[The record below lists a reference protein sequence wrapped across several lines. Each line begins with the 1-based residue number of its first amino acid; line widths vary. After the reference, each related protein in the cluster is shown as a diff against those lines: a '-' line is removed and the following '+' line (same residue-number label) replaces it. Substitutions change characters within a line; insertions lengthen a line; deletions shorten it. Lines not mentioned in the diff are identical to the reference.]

1 MLRKRHIHDII
12 NVSEVIYMENI
23 GERIKRLRSKKNM
36 TLEELGNQVGV
47 GKSTVRKWETGMI
60 ANMRRDKIAK
70 LADALDV
77 SPAYLMGWKDNSTEA
92 KMSDD
97 FYKKIFSK
105 NLRYYMDLN
114 QKEQIDIINDLG
126 FNKSSVSTWCNGT
139 RLPRMDKVDALAKYF
154 GINRSDL
161 IVERKNNTSI
171 SSFIQCQ
178 TKDEE
183 TLVLSYREL
192 NNINKKKC
200 MVYSKNLLSTQ
211 RMENE
216 LLAAHQRT
224 DIEVTPEGIQNDLD
238 IMNDDNLWK

>member
-1 MLRKRHIHDII
+1 
-12 NVSEVIYMENI
+12 
-23 GERIKRLRSKKNM
+23 
-36 TLEELGNQVGV
+36 
-47 GKSTVRKWETGMI
+47 
-60 ANMRRDKIAK
+60 
-70 LADALDV
+70 
-77 SPAYLMGWKDNSTEA
+77 
-92 KMSDD
+92 MSDD

-105 NLRYYMDLN
+105 NLRYYMELN

-161 IVERKNNTSI
+161 IEERKNNTSI

-192 NNINKKKC
+192 NNTNKKKS
-200 MVYSKNLLSTQ
+200 VTYTKNLLSTQ

-224 DIEVTPEGIQNDLD
+224 DIEVTPEGIRNDLD

>member
-1 MLRKRHIHDII
+1 
-12 NVSEVIYMENI
+12 
-23 GERIKRLRSKKNM
+23 
-36 TLEELGNQVGV
+36 
-47 GKSTVRKWETGMI
+47 
-60 ANMRRDKIAK
+60 
-70 LADALDV
+70 
-77 SPAYLMGWKDNSTEA
+77 
-92 KMSDD
+92 MSDD

-105 NLRYYMDLN
+105 NLRYYMELN

-161 IVERKNNTSI
+161 IEERKNNTSI

-200 MVYSKNLLSTQ
+200 MMYSKNLLSTQ
-211 RMENE
+211 RMESE

>member
-1 MLRKRHIHDII
+1 
-12 NVSEVIYMENI
+12 
-23 GERIKRLRSKKNM
+23 
-36 TLEELGNQVGV
+36 
-47 GKSTVRKWETGMI
+47 
-60 ANMRRDKIAK
+60 
-70 LADALDV
+70 
-77 SPAYLMGWKDNSTEA
+77 
-92 KMSDD
+92 MSDD

-105 NLRYYMDLN
+105 NLRYYMELN
-114 QKEQIDIINDLG
+114 QKEQIDIINDLA

-161 IVERKNNTSI
+161 IEERKNNTSI

-192 NNINKKKC
+192 NNTNKKKS
-200 MVYSKNLLSTQ
+200 VTYTKNLLSTQ

-238 IMNDDNLWK
+238 IMNDDSLWK

>member
-1 MLRKRHIHDII
+1 M
-12 NVSEVIYMENI
+12 VIYMENI

-77 SPAYLMGWKDNSTEA
+77 SPAYLMGWKDNSMET
-92 KMSDD
+92 
-97 FYKKIFSK
+97 
-105 NLRYYMDLN
+105 N
-114 QKEQIDIINDLG
+114 QTASP
-126 FNKSSVSTWCNGT
+126 FT
-139 RLPRMDKVDALAKYF
+139 
-154 GINRSDL
+154 
-161 IVERKNNTSI
+161 
-171 SSFIQCQ
+171 QCQ

-183 TLVLSYREL
+183 SLVLSYREL
-192 NNINKKKC
+192 NDINKKKS
-200 MVYSKNLLSTQ
+200 VTYTKNLLSTQ

-216 LLAAHQRT
+216 LLAAHERT

>member
-1 MLRKRHIHDII
+1 
-12 NVSEVIYMENI
+12 
-23 GERIKRLRSKKNM
+23 
-36 TLEELGNQVGV
+36 
-47 GKSTVRKWETGMI
+47 
-60 ANMRRDKIAK
+60 
-70 LADALDV
+70 
-77 SPAYLMGWKDNSTEA
+77 
-92 KMSDD
+92 MSDD

-105 NLRYYMDLN
+105 NLRYYMELN

-161 IVERKNNTSI
+161 IEERKNNTSI

-192 NNINKKKC
+192 NNTNKKKS
-200 MVYSKNLLSTQ
+200 VTYTKNLLSTQ
-211 RMENE
+211 HMENE

-238 IMNDDNLWK
+238 IMNDDSLWK

>member
-1 MLRKRHIHDII
+1 
-12 NVSEVIYMENI
+12 
-23 GERIKRLRSKKNM
+23 
-36 TLEELGNQVGV
+36 
-47 GKSTVRKWETGMI
+47 
-60 ANMRRDKIAK
+60 
-70 LADALDV
+70 
-77 SPAYLMGWKDNSTEA
+77 
-92 KMSDD
+92 MSDD

-105 NLRYYMDLN
+105 NLRYYMELN

-161 IVERKNNTSI
+161 IEERKNNTSI

-192 NNINKKKC
+192 NNTNKKKS
-200 MVYSKNLLSTQ
+200 VTYTKNLLSTQ

-216 LLAAHQRT
+216 LRAAHPRT

-238 IMNDDNLWK
+238 IMNDEDLWK

>member
-1 MLRKRHIHDII
+1 
-12 NVSEVIYMENI
+12 
-23 GERIKRLRSKKNM
+23 
-36 TLEELGNQVGV
+36 
-47 GKSTVRKWETGMI
+47 
-60 ANMRRDKIAK
+60 
-70 LADALDV
+70 
-77 SPAYLMGWKDNSTEA
+77 
-92 KMSDD
+92 MSDD

-105 NLRYYMDLN
+105 NLRYYMELN

-126 FNKSSVSTWCNGT
+126 FNKSCVATWCNGT
-139 RLPRMDKVDALAKYF
+139 RLPRLDKVDALAKYF

-161 IVERKNNTSI
+161 IEERKNNTSI

-178 TKDEE
+178 TKDEK

-211 RMENE
+211 RMESE

-224 DIEVTPEGIQNDLD
+224 DIEVTPEGIQNDLN
-238 IMNDDNLWK
+238 IMNDDSLWK

>member
-1 MLRKRHIHDII
+1 
-12 NVSEVIYMENI
+12 
-23 GERIKRLRSKKNM
+23 
-36 TLEELGNQVGV
+36 
-47 GKSTVRKWETGMI
+47 
-60 ANMRRDKIAK
+60 
-70 LADALDV
+70 
-77 SPAYLMGWKDNSTEA
+77 
-92 KMSDD
+92 MSDD
-97 FYKKIFSK
+97 LYKKIFSK
-105 NLRYYMDLN
+105 NLRYYMELN

-139 RLPRMDKVDALAKYF
+139 RLPRMDKIDALAKYF

-161 IVERKNNTSI
+161 IEERKNNTSI

-192 NNINKKKC
+192 NNTNKKKS
-200 MVYSKNLLSTQ
+200 VTYTKNLLSTQ

-224 DIEVTPEGIQNDLD
+224 DTEVTPEGIQNDLD
-238 IMNDDNLWK
+238 IMNDDSLWK

>member
-1 MLRKRHIHDII
+1 
-12 NVSEVIYMENI
+12 
-23 GERIKRLRSKKNM
+23 
-36 TLEELGNQVGV
+36 
-47 GKSTVRKWETGMI
+47 
-60 ANMRRDKIAK
+60 
-70 LADALDV
+70 
-77 SPAYLMGWKDNSTEA
+77 
-92 KMSDD
+92 MSDD

-105 NLRYYMDLN
+105 NLRYYMELN

-161 IVERKNNTSI
+161 IEERKNNTSI

-192 NNINKKKC
+192 NNTNKKKS
-200 MVYSKNLLSTQ
+200 VTYTKNLLSTQ

-216 LLAAHQRT
+216 LLAAHERT
-224 DIEVTPEGIQNDLD
+224 DIEITPEGIQNDLD
-238 IMNDDNLWK
+238 IMNDEDLWD

>member
-1 MLRKRHIHDII
+1 
-12 NVSEVIYMENI
+12 
-23 GERIKRLRSKKNM
+23 
-36 TLEELGNQVGV
+36 
-47 GKSTVRKWETGMI
+47 
-60 ANMRRDKIAK
+60 
-70 LADALDV
+70 
-77 SPAYLMGWKDNSTEA
+77 
-92 KMSDD
+92 MSDD

-105 NLRYYMDLN
+105 NLRYYMELN

-161 IVERKNNTSI
+161 IEERKNNTSI

-211 RMENE
+211 RMESE

-224 DIEVTPEGIQNDLD
+224 DIEVTPEGIQNDLN
-238 IMNDDNLWK
+238 IMNDDSLWK

>member
-1 MLRKRHIHDII
+1 
-12 NVSEVIYMENI
+12 
-23 GERIKRLRSKKNM
+23 
-36 TLEELGNQVGV
+36 
-47 GKSTVRKWETGMI
+47 
-60 ANMRRDKIAK
+60 
-70 LADALDV
+70 
-77 SPAYLMGWKDNSTEA
+77 
-92 KMSDD
+92 MSDD

-105 NLRYYMDLN
+105 NLRYYMELN
-114 QKEQIDIINDLG
+114 RKEQIDIINDLG

-161 IVERKNNTSI
+161 IEERKNNTSI

-211 RMENE
+211 RMESE

-238 IMNDDNLWK
+238 IMNDDSLWK

>member
-1 MLRKRHIHDII
+1 
-12 NVSEVIYMENI
+12 
-23 GERIKRLRSKKNM
+23 
-36 TLEELGNQVGV
+36 
-47 GKSTVRKWETGMI
+47 
-60 ANMRRDKIAK
+60 
-70 LADALDV
+70 
-77 SPAYLMGWKDNSTEA
+77 
-92 KMSDD
+92 MSDD

-105 NLRYYMDLN
+105 NLRYYMELN

-161 IVERKNNTSI
+161 IEERKNNTSI

-183 TLVLSYREL
+183 ALVLSYREL
-192 NNINKKKC
+192 NNTNKKKS
-200 MVYSKNLLSTQ
+200 VTYTKNLLSTQ

-238 IMNDDNLWK
+238 IMNDDSLWK

>member
-1 MLRKRHIHDII
+1 
-12 NVSEVIYMENI
+12 
-23 GERIKRLRSKKNM
+23 
-36 TLEELGNQVGV
+36 
-47 GKSTVRKWETGMI
+47 
-60 ANMRRDKIAK
+60 
-70 LADALDV
+70 
-77 SPAYLMGWKDNSTEA
+77 
-92 KMSDD
+92 MSDD

-105 NLRYYMDLN
+105 NLRYYMELN

-161 IVERKNNTSI
+161 IEEEANEVIKVIEERKNNTSI

-178 TKDEE
+178 TKDEK

-211 RMENE
+211 RMESE

-224 DIEVTPEGIQNDLD
+224 DIEVTPEGIQNDLN
-238 IMNDDNLWK
+238 IMNDDSLWK

>member
-1 MLRKRHIHDII
+1 
-12 NVSEVIYMENI
+12 
-23 GERIKRLRSKKNM
+23 
-36 TLEELGNQVGV
+36 
-47 GKSTVRKWETGMI
+47 
-60 ANMRRDKIAK
+60 
-70 LADALDV
+70 
-77 SPAYLMGWKDNSTEA
+77 
-92 KMSDD
+92 MSDD

-105 NLRYYMDLN
+105 NLRYYMELN

-161 IVERKNNTSI
+161 IEERKNNTSI

-192 NNINKKKC
+192 NNTNKKKS
-200 MVYSKNLLSTQ
+200 VTYTKNLLSTQ

-216 LLAAHQRT
+216 LLAAHERT
-224 DIEVTPEGIQNDLD
+224 DIEITPEGIQNDLD
-238 IMNDDNLWK
+238 IMNDEDLWK

>member
-1 MLRKRHIHDII
+1 
-12 NVSEVIYMENI
+12 
-23 GERIKRLRSKKNM
+23 
-36 TLEELGNQVGV
+36 
-47 GKSTVRKWETGMI
+47 
-60 ANMRRDKIAK
+60 
-70 LADALDV
+70 
-77 SPAYLMGWKDNSTEA
+77 
-92 KMSDD
+92 MSDD

-105 NLRYYMDLN
+105 NLRYYMELN

-161 IVERKNNTSI
+161 IEERKNNTSI

-200 MVYSKNLLSTQ
+200 MMYSKNLLSTQ
-211 RMENE
+211 RMESE

-238 IMNDDNLWK
+238 IMNDDSLWK

>member
-1 MLRKRHIHDII
+1 
-12 NVSEVIYMENI
+12 
-23 GERIKRLRSKKNM
+23 
-36 TLEELGNQVGV
+36 
-47 GKSTVRKWETGMI
+47 
-60 ANMRRDKIAK
+60 
-70 LADALDV
+70 
-77 SPAYLMGWKDNSTEA
+77 
-92 KMSDD
+92 MSDD

-105 NLRYYMDLN
+105 NLRYYMELN

-161 IVERKNNTSI
+161 IEERKNNTSI

-192 NNINKKKC
+192 NNTNKKKS
-200 MVYSKNLLSTQ
+200 VTYTKNLLSTQ

-238 IMNDDNLWK
+238 IMNDDSLWD

>member
-1 MLRKRHIHDII
+1 M
-12 NVSEVIYMENI
+12 
-23 GERIKRLRSKKNM
+23 
-36 TLEELGNQVGV
+36 
-47 GKSTVRKWETGMI
+47 
-60 ANMRRDKIAK
+60 
-70 LADALDV
+70 
-77 SPAYLMGWKDNSTEA
+77 
-92 KMSDD
+92 MSDD

-105 NLRYYMDLN
+105 NLRYYMELN

-161 IVERKNNTSI
+161 IEERKNNTSI

-211 RMENE
+211 RMESE

-238 IMNDDNLWK
+238 IMNDDSLWK

>member
-1 MLRKRHIHDII
+1 
-12 NVSEVIYMENI
+12 
-23 GERIKRLRSKKNM
+23 
-36 TLEELGNQVGV
+36 
-47 GKSTVRKWETGMI
+47 
-60 ANMRRDKIAK
+60 
-70 LADALDV
+70 
-77 SPAYLMGWKDNSTEA
+77 
-92 KMSDD
+92 MSDD

-105 NLRYYMDLN
+105 NLRYYMELN

-161 IVERKNNTSI
+161 IEERKNNTSI

-192 NNINKKKC
+192 NNTNKKKS
-200 MVYSKNLLSTQ
+200 VTYTKNLLSTQ

-224 DIEVTPEGIQNDLD
+224 DIEVTPEVIQNDLD
-238 IMNDDNLWK
+238 IMNDDSLWK

>member
-1 MLRKRHIHDII
+1 
-12 NVSEVIYMENI
+12 
-23 GERIKRLRSKKNM
+23 
-36 TLEELGNQVGV
+36 
-47 GKSTVRKWETGMI
+47 
-60 ANMRRDKIAK
+60 
-70 LADALDV
+70 
-77 SPAYLMGWKDNSTEA
+77 
-92 KMSDD
+92 MSDD

-105 NLRYYMDLN
+105 NLRYYMELN

-161 IVERKNNTSI
+161 IEERKNNTSI

-192 NNINKKKC
+192 NNINRKKC

-211 RMENE
+211 RMESE

-238 IMNDDNLWK
+238 IMNDDSLWD

>member
-1 MLRKRHIHDII
+1 
-12 NVSEVIYMENI
+12 
-23 GERIKRLRSKKNM
+23 
-36 TLEELGNQVGV
+36 
-47 GKSTVRKWETGMI
+47 
-60 ANMRRDKIAK
+60 
-70 LADALDV
+70 
-77 SPAYLMGWKDNSTEA
+77 
-92 KMSDD
+92 MSDD

-105 NLRYYMDLN
+105 NLRYYMGLN

-161 IVERKNNTSI
+161 IEERKNNTSI

-211 RMENE
+211 RMESE

>member
-1 MLRKRHIHDII
+1 
-12 NVSEVIYMENI
+12 
-23 GERIKRLRSKKNM
+23 
-36 TLEELGNQVGV
+36 
-47 GKSTVRKWETGMI
+47 
-60 ANMRRDKIAK
+60 
-70 LADALDV
+70 
-77 SPAYLMGWKDNSTEA
+77 
-92 KMSDD
+92 MSDD

-105 NLRYYMDLN
+105 NLRYYMELN

-161 IVERKNNTSI
+161 IEERKNNTSI

-192 NNINKKKC
+192 NNTNKKKS
-200 MVYSKNLLSTQ
+200 VTYTKNLLSTQ

-216 LLAAHQRT
+216 LLAAHERT
-224 DIEVTPEGIQNDLD
+224 DIEITPEGIQNDLD
-238 IMNDDNLWK
+238 IMNDADLWK

>member
-1 MLRKRHIHDII
+1 
-12 NVSEVIYMENI
+12 
-23 GERIKRLRSKKNM
+23 
-36 TLEELGNQVGV
+36 
-47 GKSTVRKWETGMI
+47 
-60 ANMRRDKIAK
+60 
-70 LADALDV
+70 
-77 SPAYLMGWKDNSTEA
+77 
-92 KMSDD
+92 MSDD

-105 NLRYYMDLN
+105 NLRYYMELN

-161 IVERKNNTSI
+161 IEERKYNTSI

-192 NNINKKKC
+192 NNTNKKKS
-200 MVYSKNLLSTQ
+200 VTYTKNLLSTQ

-224 DIEVTPEGIQNDLD
+224 DIEVTPDGIQNDLD
-238 IMNDDNLWK
+238 IMNDDSLWK

>member
-1 MLRKRHIHDII
+1 
-12 NVSEVIYMENI
+12 
-23 GERIKRLRSKKNM
+23 
-36 TLEELGNQVGV
+36 
-47 GKSTVRKWETGMI
+47 
-60 ANMRRDKIAK
+60 
-70 LADALDV
+70 
-77 SPAYLMGWKDNSTEA
+77 
-92 KMSDD
+92 MSDD

-105 NLRYYMDLN
+105 NLRYYMELN

-161 IVERKNNTSI
+161 IEERKNNTSI

-192 NNINKKKC
+192 NNTNKKKS
-200 MVYSKNLLSTQ
+200 VTYTKNLLSTQ

-238 IMNDDNLWK
+238 IMNDEDLWD

>member
-1 MLRKRHIHDII
+1 
-12 NVSEVIYMENI
+12 
-23 GERIKRLRSKKNM
+23 
-36 TLEELGNQVGV
+36 
-47 GKSTVRKWETGMI
+47 
-60 ANMRRDKIAK
+60 
-70 LADALDV
+70 
-77 SPAYLMGWKDNSTEA
+77 
-92 KMSDD
+92 MSDD

-105 NLRYYMDLN
+105 NLRYYMELN

-161 IVERKNNTSI
+161 IEERKNNTSI

-192 NNINKKKC
+192 NDINKKKSIT
-200 MVYSKNLLSTQ
+200 YTKNLLSTQ

-216 LLAAHQRT
+216 LLAAHERT

-238 IMNDDNLWK
+238 IMNDDSLWK

>member
-1 MLRKRHIHDII
+1 
-12 NVSEVIYMENI
+12 
-23 GERIKRLRSKKNM
+23 
-36 TLEELGNQVGV
+36 
-47 GKSTVRKWETGMI
+47 
-60 ANMRRDKIAK
+60 
-70 LADALDV
+70 
-77 SPAYLMGWKDNSTEA
+77 
-92 KMSDD
+92 MSDD

-105 NLRYYMDLN
+105 NLRYYMELN

-126 FNKSSVSTWCNGT
+126 FNKSYVSTWCNGT

-161 IVERKNNTSI
+161 IEERKNNTSI

-178 TKDEE
+178 TKDEK

-211 RMENE
+211 RMESE

-224 DIEVTPEGIQNDLD
+224 DIEVTPEGIQNDLN
-238 IMNDDNLWK
+238 IMNDDSLWK